1 MEKAIAKNEY
11 NIVEVDERMAVT
23 GGTTAATSAAIA
35 AQHTS
40 SYRVKFKRKEFL
52 ELVEIAKPAIIYQTG
67 RMHFFAYDGFAMYS
81 FECEDSDFKQKVLHA
96 IEFSNQAW
104 SE

>member
-1 MEKAIAKNEY
+1 
-11 NIVEVDERMAVT
+11 MAT
-23 GGTTAATSAAIA
+23 AATTAATTVAIA

-40 SYRVKFKRKEFL
+40 SYRVKFRRREFL
-52 ELVEIAKPAIIYQTG
+52 ELVQIAKPKLIYHTG
-67 RMHFFAYDGFAMYS
+67 RMHFFAYDGFVMYT
-81 FECEDSDFKQKVLHA
+81 FECEDHDFSQQVIHA

>member
-1 MEKAIAKNEY
+1 MRLMKDGNSRRNPAA
-11 NIVEVDERMAVT
+11 
-23 GGTTAATSAAIA
+23 TTAAIVT
-35 AQHTS
+35 QQTS

-52 ELVEIAKPAIIYQTG
+52 ELTEITKPAIIYQTG
-67 RMHFFAYDGFAMYS
+67 RMHFFAFDGFVMYT

-104 SE
+104 NE

>member
-1 MEKAIAKNEY
+1 
-11 NIVEVDERMAVT
+11 MATAGV
-23 GGTTAATSAAIA
+23 TTAAVIA

-40 SYRVKFKRKEFL
+40 SYRVKFKRKQFL
-52 ELVEIAKPAIIYQTG
+52 ELVEIAKPKIIYQTG
-67 RMHFFAYDGFAMYS
+67 RMYFFAFDGFVMYS
-81 FECEDSDFKQKVLHA
+81 FECEDSDFKQKILHA

>member
-1 MEKAIAKNEY
+1 
-11 NIVEVDERMAVT
+11 MA
-23 GGTTAATSAAIA
+23 TAATTTATTVAIA

-40 SYRVKFKRKEFL
+40 SYRVKFRRREFL
-52 ELVEIAKPAIIYQTG
+52 ELVQIAKPTLIYHTG
-67 RMHFFAYDGFAMYS
+67 RMHFFAYDGFVMYT
-81 FECEDSDFKQKVLHA
+81 FECEDRDFAQQVIHA

>member
-1 MEKAIAKNEY
+1 
-11 NIVEVDERMAVT
+11 MAVA
-23 GGTTAATSAAIA
+23 GATTPPLVA

-52 ELVEIAKPAIIYQTG
+52 ELVEIAKPRIIYHRK
-67 RMHFFAYDGFAMYS
+67 RMHFFAFDGFVMYT
-81 FECEDSDFKQKVLHA
+81 FECENSDFSQKVLEV
-96 IEFSNQAW
+96 IEFSNYIW